1 MISFPTGVRIV
12 VAAKPVDFR
21 RGAESLAALA
31 REVLQEDPFQGVI
44 VIFRARRA
52 DRVKIIAWDQTGLVM
67 VWKAL
72 DGAGFRWPPIVDGRM
87 QLSAAQAAA
96 LFEGLEW
103 RRVYPQERT
112 APTAT
117 R

>member
-1 MISFPTGVRIV
+1 MISFPPGARIV

-31 REVLQEDPFQGVI
+31 REVLQEDPFKGVI
-44 VIFRARRA
+44 VIFRSRRA
-52 DRVKIIAWDQTGLVM
+52 DRVKIVAWDQTGLVM
-67 VWKAL
+67 LWKAL
-72 DGAGFRWPPIVDGRM
+72 DGASFRWPPIIDGRVR
-87 QLSAAQAAA
+87 LSAAQAAA
-96 LFEGLEW
+96 LLEGLEW